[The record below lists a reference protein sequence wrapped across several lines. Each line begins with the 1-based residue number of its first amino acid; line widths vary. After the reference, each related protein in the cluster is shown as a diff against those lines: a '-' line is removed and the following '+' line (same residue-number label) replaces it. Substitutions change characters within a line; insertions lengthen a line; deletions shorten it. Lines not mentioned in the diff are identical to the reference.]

1 MPTPVTLSPTDLQL
15 PSFYRWER
23 ERADKI
29 FLTQPLGAGALRD
42 ITWAQAG
49 DEARRIATWL
59 TAQGWPAGSN
69 VAKWQCAGPRRPPA
83 PR

>member
-23 ERADKI
+23 ERADKV
-29 FLTQPLGAGALRD
+29 FLTQPLGGGALRD

-59 TAQGWPAGSN
+59 TAQEIGRAH
-69 VAKWQCAGPRRPPA
+69 V
-83 PR
+83 